1 MWGDTRASVWRRK
14 LGKTAIV
21 DSNDGND
28 SSGGTAQCDRK
39 PESRLGL
46 VNPTQH
52 SELHQTRELVWGSGM
67 WGPGLYG
74 SGNRTLCNAGY
85 WLSRL
90 ATFCQPNIFRDYTSW
105 SAPIFPPRPSTQCAR
120 RWQIFIAVCLKIF
133 SWVAML
139 RVHIFGT
146 GGRNSLAAQ
155 FKLLWFVTNL
165 YWHFVVNCPST
176 QSANIKFFW
185 TKAIS

>member
-1 MWGDTRASVWRRK
+1 MKLGGQLSWGTGYKRHYANQPTRPFQPGEGPSRGLLRDCTTLPVDRLQLSVW
-14 LGKTAIV
+14 
-21 DSNDGND
+21 S
-28 SSGGTAQCDRK
+28 
-39 PESRLGL
+39 
-46 VNPTQH
+46 
-52 SELHQTRELVWGSGM
+52 SGM

-74 SGNRTLCNAGY
+74 SGNRTLCNVGY

-90 ATFCQPNIFRDYTSW
+90 ATFCQPNIFPDYTSW

-133 SWVAML
+133 SWVATL

-155 FKLLWFVTNL
+155 FKVLWFVTNL
-165 YWHFVVNCPST
+165 CWHFVVNCPST
-176 QSANIKFFW
+176 QSANIKIFW
-185 TKAIS
+185 TKDIS